1 MSKIPFVLKPK
12 KEPVKEVVGNEE
24 TGAVEVLRRGFLTV
38 GEKSLVQGANV
49 QSGAFRE
56 LQALAARIAEKN
68 DLTVAD
74 VMAAMGNGTILD
86 VAGAEMADELGE
98 VLESMQ
104 TAQYRRQVV
113 CALAILMYRVDA
125 DISMDDVMDLHP
137 DLIAA
142 LAAFYEEE
150 EARTWEGYSQ
160 PTEETQEGEE
170 GGKQEASN

>member
-1 MSKIPFVLKPK
+1 
-12 KEPVKEVVGNEE
+12 
-24 TGAVEVLRRGFLTV
+24 
-38 GEKSLVQGANV
+38 
-49 QSGAFRE
+49 
-56 LQALAARIAEKN
+56 
-68 DLTVAD
+68 
-74 VMAAMGNGTILD
+74 MAAMGNGTILD

-160 PTEETQEGEE
+160 PAEEAQEGEE
-170 GGKQEASN
+170 EGK

>member
-12 KEPVKEVVGNEE
+12 KEPVKEIVGNDEI
-24 TGAVEVLRRGFLTV
+24 GAVEVLRRGFLTV

-49 QSGAFRE
+49 QTGAFRE
-56 LQALAARIAEKN
+56 LQKLAAKIAEQK
-68 DLTVAD
+68 DVLVAE
-74 VMAAMGNGTILD
+74 VMAAMGNGTILEL
-86 VAGAEMADELGE
+86 AGAEMADELGD
-98 VLESMQ
+98 VLENMQ

-125 DISMDDVMDLHP
+125 DISMEDVMDLHP

-150 EARTWEGYSQ
+150 EARTWEGRSESTQ
-160 PTEETQEGEE
+160 EAQEGEKE
-170 GGKQEASN
+170 GK

>member
-12 KEPVKEVVGNEE
+12 KEPVKEVVGTEE
-24 TGAVEVLRRGFLTV
+24 TGAVEVLRRDFLTV

-56 LQALAARIAEKN
+56 LQALAARIAEKQGVS
-68 DLTVAD
+68 VAA
-74 VMAAMGNGTILD
+74 VMEAMAKGTILEL
-86 VAGAEMADELGE
+86 AGAGMADELGE
-98 VLESMQ
+98 VLERMQ

-160 PTEETQEGEE
+160 PTEEAQEGETE
-170 GGKQEASN
+170 GKSKASN